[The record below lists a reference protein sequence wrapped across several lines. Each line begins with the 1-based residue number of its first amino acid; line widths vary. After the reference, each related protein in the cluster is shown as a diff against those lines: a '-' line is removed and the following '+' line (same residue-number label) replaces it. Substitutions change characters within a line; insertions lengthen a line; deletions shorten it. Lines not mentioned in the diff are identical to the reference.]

1 MSIATA
7 SGGADSDLTSKGSIL
22 GSSKGYRT
30 SSHSDDEVLFSRP
43 EYSGSDDDGVKG
55 WKIEDVELQKTP
67 PYVPP
72 VTPGNVLKTRW
83 LVYMRKFIWSK
94 DLWHYAINRMMVERC
109 AFVENGHGHVSNLQ
123 P

>member
-1 MSIATA
+1 MDLAYIGSYDTVSIATA

-55 WKIEDVELQKTP
+55 WKIEDVGAAKDSI
-67 PYVPP
+67 YVPP
-72 VTPGNVLKTRW
+72 VTPG
-83 LVYMRKFIWSK
+83 S
-94 DLWHYAINRMMVERC
+94 A
-109 AFVENGHGHVSNLQ
+109 
-123 P
+123 